1 MNVVMEAIRNIFAY
15 EFLLRAVIVGTLIS
29 VCAALLGVSLVLK
42 RFSMMGDGLSHIG
55 FGALAVSVAFGVS
68 SMAVSL
74 PVVIAVAF
82 LMLWLGDKG
91 KMRGDALIGLMST
104 GALAIGVMVVSIS
117 GTNVNLM
124 DFLFGSVFALTQGDV
139 YISLCLAIPVLVL
152 FVLFYHKIFAVT
164 FDGGFARATGIRTGL
179 YTSLIAI
186 LTAVTIVIGMRFM
199 GALLI
204 SGLVVFPPLTA
215 MQLCKKFR
223 NVVLCAAALSGLS
236 FFLGMVL
243 CVAIPNCPAGAG
255 VICVNLVLFL
265 LFSLLARVRRLVA
278 KD

>member
-1 MNVVMEAIRNIFAY
+1 MNVVIEAIRNIFAY
-15 EFLLRAVIVGTLIS
+15 EFLLRAMIVGTLIS

-55 FGALAVSVAFGVS
+55 FGALAVSVAFGGS

-74 PVVIAVAF
+74 PVVILVAF
-82 LMLWLGDKG
+82 LMLRLGDKG
-91 KMRGDALIGLMST
+91 KMRGDALVGLMST
-104 GALAIGVMVVSIS
+104 GALAVGVMVVSLS
-117 GTNVNLM
+117 GSNINLM
-124 DFLFGSVFALTQGDV
+124 DFLFGSVFALTEGDV
-139 YISLCLAIPVLVL
+139 YLSLALAIPVLIL
-152 FVLFYHKIFAVT
+152 FVLFYHKLFAVT
-164 FDGGFARATGIRTGL
+164 FDGGFSQATGIRTGL
-179 YTSLIAI
+179 YSSLLAI
-186 LTAVTIVIGMRFM
+186 LTAITIVIGMRFM

-223 NVVLCAAALSGLS
+223 SVVLCTAVISGFS
-236 FFLGMVL
+236 FFSGMVIS
-243 CVAIPNCPAGAG
+243 VAIPNCPAGAG

-265 LFSLLARVRRLVA
+265 IFSLIAWLRKCVS

>member
-1 MNVVMEAIRNIFAY
+1 MNVVTEAIRNIFAY
-15 EFLLRAVIVGTLIS
+15 EFLFRAVIVGTLIS

-55 FGALAVSVAFGVS
+55 FGTLAVAAALGFS
-68 SMAVSL
+68 SMAISL
-74 PVVIAVAF
+74 PVVIGVAF

-91 KMRGDALIGLMST
+91 KMRGDALVGLMST
-104 GALAIGVMVVSIS
+104 GALAIGVLVVSVS
-117 GTNVNLM
+117 GTNINLM
-124 DFLFGSVFALTQGDV
+124 DFLFGSVFALTAGDV
-139 YISLCLAIPVLVL
+139 YLSLALAVPVLVL
-152 FVLFYHKIFAVT
+152 FALFYHKIFAVT
-164 FDGGFARATGIRTGL
+164 FDGNFSQATGIRTGL
-179 YTSLIAI
+179 YSSLLAV

-223 NVVLCAAALSGLS
+223 SVVLCTAVLSGIS
-236 FFLGMVL
+236 FFFGMVFS
-243 CVAIPNCPAGAG
+243 VAIPNCPAGAC
-255 VICVNLVLFL
+255 VICVNLVVFL
-265 LFSLLARVRRLVA
+265 LFSLIRRIRTIVA